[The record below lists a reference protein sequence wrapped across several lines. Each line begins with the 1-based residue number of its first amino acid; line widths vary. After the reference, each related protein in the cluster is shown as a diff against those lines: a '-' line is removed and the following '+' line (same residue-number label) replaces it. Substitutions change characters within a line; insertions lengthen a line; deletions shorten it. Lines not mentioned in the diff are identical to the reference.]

1 MVKLYQNCIKTT
13 REEAVSVAA
22 KRGRPPITPEGK
34 EQLMISY
41 AMDLAEQQL
50 REGTAS
56 AQVIC
61 HFLKLGTSRAEL
73 EKEKLARE
81 NELLKVKAEN
91 IKAMERQEEM
101 FKEAINAMKRYQGR
115 GSEED
120 YEFEEYYE
128 D

>member
-1 MVKLYQNCIKTT
+1 MPANQ
-13 REEAVSVAA
+13 R
-22 KRGRPPITPEGK
+22 RPAITPEGR
-34 EQLMISY
+34 ENQMISY
-41 AMDLAEQQL
+41 AMDLAEKQL

-56 AQVIC
+56 SQVIT

-81 NELLKVKAEN
+81 TELLKVKADN

-115 GSEED
+115 ADEDEEYEEYD
-120 YEFEEYYE
+120 YEY
-128 D
+128 

>member
-1 MVKLYQNCIKTT
+1 MAPRK
-13 REEAVSVAA
+13 
-22 KRGRPPITPEGK
+22 GRPPITPEGK